1 MIFHNL
7 FIEVKQMISEIN
19 SAISSFIWGPPMLAA
34 FLGTGLF
41 LSVKSRFFQIS
52 GIKCWLGETVV
63 SAFVNRK
70 QKNTKDG
77 SISQFSA
84 LTSALAACLG
94 TGNIIGV
101 ATAICSG
108 GPGALFW
115 MCVSAVLGMMSCC
128 CENIL
133 GIKYRVRD
141 FSGRFKGGPMYYIEN
156 GLGMKGLACVYA
168 VFLTGASLGMGNMTQ
183 ANSIAQGMGGFGI
196 PPFATAV
203 FLCILLGIA
212 VSGGLGRISKISEKL
227 IPLLSAAFVIACFVI
242 IIRNAENILPCM
254 KTVVREAFTLK
265 AVGGFGLAKAA
276 RYGISR
282 GVFSNEAGLGSS
294 AIIHA
299 AADCKNAGEQG
310 MWGILEVFIDTV
322 FMCSITGAAIL
333 TSGVWTPESSFNGAQ
348 LCSAVFESVFGK
360 AGGYFLNGCICLFA
374 FATLTAWSYYGRCGA
389 EYLFGERSGRIY
401 NVLYIISAFAGSLIK
416 LESVWSISDILNG
429 LMAIPN
435 IFALLLLS
443 REAVDEL
450 KNADTPKHIRKIPNI
465 KGAKEKRS

>member
-1 MIFHNL
+1 ML
-7 FIEVKQMISEIN
+7 SEIN
-19 SAISSFIWGPPMLAA
+19 SAISSFIWGPPMLAV

-41 LSVKSRFFQIS
+41 LSVRSGFFQIFR
-52 GIKCWLGETVV
+52 IKRWLGKTVV
-63 SAFVNRK
+63 SAFRNRK
-70 QKNTKDG
+70 QKSSDNG

-108 GPGALFW
+108 GPGSVFW
-115 MCVSAVLGMMSCC
+115 MCVSAILGMMTCC

-133 GIKYRVRD
+133 GIKYRIRD
-141 FSGRFKGGPMYYIEN
+141 FSGCFRGGPMQYIEN
-156 GLGMKGLACVYA
+156 GLGMKGLAGVYA

-183 ANSIAQGMGGFGI
+183 ANSVAQGMSGFGI
-196 PPFATAV
+196 PPVITAV
-203 FLCILLGIA
+203 FLCVLLGIA

-227 IPLLSAAFVIACFVI
+227 IPVLSAAFVAACFVI
-242 IIRNAENILPCM
+242 IIKNADRLLPCLRLII
-254 KTVVREAFTLK
+254 KEAFTVK
-265 AVGGFGLAKAA
+265 AVSGFGLAKAA

-299 AADCKNAGEQG
+299 AADCKSAGEQG

-322 FMCSITGAAIL
+322 FMCSVTAAAVL
-333 TSGVWTPESSFNGAQ
+333 TSGAWNPDSQLNGAQ
-348 LCSAVFESVFGK
+348 LCTAVFENVFGR
-360 AGGYFLNGCICLFA
+360 AGGYFLNACICLFA
-374 FATLTAWSYYGRCGA
+374 FATLTAWSYYGKCGA
-389 EYLFGERSGRIY
+389 EYLFGRKSGKIY
-401 NVLYIISAFAGSLIK
+401 NVLYIAAAFAGSLIK
-416 LESVWSISDILNG
+416 LESVWSLSDTLNG

-450 KNADTPKHIRKIPNI
+450 KNADTSKRIRKNI
-465 KGAKEKRS
+465 S